1 VMGQTIH
8 WLDRVRASTRGGG
21 TANRKLRGSGAALS
35 SIGVDVDPDPKG
47 AERALAREGVL
58 PPRARGWIHRVS
70 FLVAGPAGLVLLV
83 VARTW
88 GARLAVAVYT
98 LTLITVF
105 WVSSTYHRGSWSVEE
120 FARWQRRDH
129 AAIFLL
135 IAGSYTP
142 YCVLALDGV
151 WRPAMLAAIWVGAA
165 LGILVKLYRVDLHA
179 LSGVMY
185 LGLGWAA
192 VIPFPR
198 FVRALSPAAL
208 ILTVAG
214 GLLYS
219 LGALALALHRPKLFP
234 RTFGYHEVW
243 HAATVAA
250 AACHYVAVL
259 LILIDA

>member
-1 VMGQTIH
+1 MGEP
-8 WLDRVRASTRGGG
+8 
-21 TANRKLRGSGAALS
+21 LS
-35 SIGVDVDPDPKG
+35 SISVSAQPDAG
-47 AERALAREGVL
+47 GGDRSSALASPR
-58 PPRARGWIHRVS
+58 PRARGWIHRVAV
-70 FLVAGPAGLVLLV
+70 LVAGPAGAFLV
-83 VARTW
+83 VVAPTGAARI
-88 GARLAVAVYT
+88 AVAIYALSLV
-98 LTLITVF
+98 TVF
-105 WVSSTYHRGSWSVEE
+105 WVSSTYHRGSWSAEE

-142 YCVLALDGV
+142 YCVLALDGA
-151 WRPAMLAAIWVGAA
+151 WRVSMLAGVWVVAG
-165 LGILVKLYRVDLHA
+165 LGVLMKLYRADLHV

-192 VIPFPR
+192 VIASPR
-198 FVRALSPAAL
+198 FVRVLSPAVL

-219 LGALALALHRPKLFP
+219 LGALVLVLHRPKLFP

-243 HAATVAA
+243 HAATAVA

>member
-1 VMGQTIH
+1 MVEG
-8 WLDRVRASTRGGG
+8 A
-21 TANRKLRGSGAALS
+21 LR
-35 SIGVDVDPDPKG
+35 
-47 AERALAREGVL
+47 
-58 PPRARGWIHRVS
+58 PRARGWIHRVA
-70 FLVAGPAGLVLLV
+70 FLVAIPAGLVLLA
-83 VARTW
+83 VAPTC
-88 GARLAVAVYT
+88 GARIAVAVYW

-105 WVSSTYHRGSWSVEE
+105 WVSSTYHRGSWSAEE
-120 FARWQRRDH
+120 FARWRRRDH

-142 YCVLALDGV
+142 YCVLALEGA
-151 WRPAMLAAIWVGAA
+151 WRPWMLAAIWAVAA
-165 LGILVKLYRVDLHA
+165 LGIAVKLHRVDLHV

-192 VIPFPR
+192 VVAFPQ

-219 LGALALALHRPKLFP
+219 LGALVLVLHRPRLFP
-234 RTFGYHEVW
+234 RTFGYHELW
-243 HAATVAA
+243 HAATAAA

>member
-1 VMGQTIH
+1 MSVH
-8 WLDRVRASTRGGG
+8 
-21 TANRKLRGSGAALS
+21 
-35 SIGVDVDPDPKG
+35 PDPG
-47 AERALAREGVL
+47 RREPLSEVAEEPR
-58 PPRARGWIHRVS
+58 PRARGWIHRVS
-70 FLVAGPAGLVLLV
+70 LMVAGPASLFLVAIAPTWE
-83 VARTW
+83 ARM
-88 GARLAVAVYT
+88 AVAIYALSLV
-98 LTLITVF
+98 TVF
-105 WVSSTYHRGSWSVEE
+105 WVSSTYHRGSWFPEE

-142 YCVLALDGV
+142 YGVLALEGAWRV
-151 WRPAMLAAIWVGAA
+151 WMLAAIWVVAA
-165 LGILVKLYRVDLHA
+165 LGILMKLYRADLHV

-192 VIPFPR
+192 VIASPQ
-198 FVRALSPAAL
+198 FVRVLSPATL

-219 LGALALALHRPKLFP
+219 SGALVLALHRPKLFP
-234 RTFGYHEVW
+234 RTFGYHELW
-243 HAATVAA
+243 HAATAAA

>member
-1 VMGQTIH
+1 MRNPTTSESIS
-8 WLDRVRASTRGGG
+8 AP
-21 TANRKLRGSGAALS
+21 AA
-35 SIGVDVDPDPKG
+35 D
-47 AERALAREGVL
+47 EML

-70 FLVAGPAGLVLLV
+70 FLIAGPAGIVLV
-83 VARTW
+83 VVAPTW
-88 GARLAVAVYT
+88 GARLAVGIYA

-105 WVSSTYHRGSWSVEE
+105 WVSSTYHRGSWSAEE
-120 FARWQRRDH
+120 FVRWQRRDH

-135 IAGSYTP
+135 IAGTYTP
-142 YCVLALDGV
+142 YCALALDGA
-151 WRPAMLAAIWVGAA
+151 WRVSMLVAIWTGAVI
-165 LGILVKLYRVDLHA
+165 GILVKLYRVDLHV

-198 FVRALSPAAL
+198 FIRALSPAAL

-219 LGALALALHRPKLFP
+219 FGALVLALHRPRLFP

-243 HAATVAA
+243 HAATAAA

-259 LILIDA
+259 LIVLAA